1 MLSKKIKPWFS
12 FLLAYYLVV
21 TIHEGFHALISYFF
35 EEYQTFRIHP
45 YGFEVI
51 FKTPPEI
58 RHGFSWFLISGFSNF
73 ATIFLGYILYLC
85 QPSVIPKNSL
95 VKSLLFYITII
106 LLLADRINIFIGT
119 FFYKGDAFGIANCE
133 K

>member
-73 ATIFLGYILYLC
+73 ATIFLGYILYL
-85 QPSVIPKNSL
+85 
-95 VKSLLFYITII
+95 LFYITII
-106 LLLADRINIFIGT
+106 LLLADPINIFIGT